1 MAANL
6 SGLASPPD
14 AGDPR
19 HAHIQPLLQKGR
31 HAATA
36 AITCAAGAPCAVSGG
51 TARRRAASSA
61 GASGRRLFL
70 GGLEGRM
77 LDAVAGLETQP
88 LRRAAW

>member
-36 AITCAAGAPCAVSGG
+36 AITSAVSRGSQLRRRGTLRCVGRYCPAPCSVKRWSFGPQAISW
-51 TARRRAASSA
+51 RA
-61 GASGRRLFL
+61 
-70 GGLEGRM
+70 
-77 LDAVAGLETQP
+77 
-88 LRRAAW
+88 